1 MSFEQP
7 LLLLTLLVVPL
18 VIVVY
23 LLAQRR
29 RAKYAVKF
37 TNMDVLA
44 SVVGTRRSWRRY
56 VAPLVFLLA
65 LAALCVALA
74 RPQRSTLVASQQA
87 TVILVV
93 DVSGSMHATDVKPTR
108 LGAAQKAVRIFL
120 DHAPKNLRVALIAF
134 SGDANIAAPPTT
146 DHDLIRQADDTL
158 GDFTGNG
165 GTAIGDALAL
175 AVEVAH
181 AAVGPTGT
189 PSSGQTIAY
198 HPRGPQSP
206 VSIVFLSDGHQTRG
220 ALQPLEGAAQAKAA
234 GIPVFTVALGT
245 PNGTLTLRKRLRQP
259 VRRPRL
265 RPRRLRRD
273 DPGAARSGHSARDRL
288 ADGRQVRQR
297 PERKDVERL
306 LCQPRFPPGP
316 QAREERDHERVG
328 APRRRPPP
336 RRGASL
342 GRLGAAAPVT
352 RKPRRRRDEPTEP
365 GLPLGCRSQ
374 PVGRS
379 SPAPA
384 Q

>member
-1 MSFEQP
+1 MTFGQP
-7 LLLLTLLVVPL
+7 LFLLTLLVVPL
-18 VIVVY
+18 VIGLYV
-23 LLAQRR
+23 LAQRR

-120 DHAPKNLRVALIAF
+120 DHAPKNLRIALIAF

-146 DHDLIRQADDTL
+146 DHNLIRQADDTL

-181 AAVGPTGT
+181 AAVGPTGA

-198 HPRGPQSP
+198 HPHGPQSP

-245 PNGTLTLRKRLRQP
+245 PNGTLTFGNGFGNPYGGPGSGPGGFGGTIPVPPDPATLHAIASLTGGKFVDARNAKTLNDSYANLGSRLGRKPGKSEITNEWVLLAAALLLGAGLLSA
-259 VRRPRL
+259 VWAPRL
-265 RPRRLRRD
+265 P
-273 DPGAARSGHSARDRL
+273 
-288 ADGRQVRQR
+288 
-297 PERKDVERL
+297 
-306 LCQPRFPPGP
+306 
-316 QAREERDHERVG
+316 
-328 APRRRPPP
+328 
-336 RRGASL
+336 
-342 GRLGAAAPVT
+342 
-352 RKPRRRRDEPTEP
+352 
-365 GLPLGCRSQ
+365 
-374 PVGRS
+374 
-379 SPAPA
+379 
-384 Q
+384 

>member
-1 MSFEQP
+1 MSFAQP

-18 VIVVY
+18 VIGVY

-44 SVVGTRRSWRRY
+44 GVVSTRRSWRRY

-74 RPQRSTLVASQQA
+74 RPQQSTLVASQEA

-120 DHAPKNLRVALIAF
+120 DHAPKNLRIALIAF

-146 DHDLIRQADDTL
+146 DHNLIRQADNTL

-175 AVEVAH
+175 AVEVAQ
-181 AAVGPTGT
+181 AAVGPTGA

-198 HPRGPQSP
+198 HPHGAQSP

-220 ALQPLEGAAQAKAA
+220 ALQPLEGAAQAKTA

-245 PNGTLTLRKRLRQP
+245 PNGTLSFGNGGFGNPYGGPGAGGFGSSIPVPPDPATLHAIASLTGGKFVDARNAKTLNDSYANLGSRLGRKPGKNEITNEWVLLAAGLLLGAGLLSAFWS
-259 VRRPRL
+259 PRL
-265 RPRRLRRD
+265 P
-273 DPGAARSGHSARDRL
+273 
-288 ADGRQVRQR
+288 
-297 PERKDVERL
+297 
-306 LCQPRFPPGP
+306 
-316 QAREERDHERVG
+316 
-328 APRRRPPP
+328 
-336 RRGASL
+336 
-342 GRLGAAAPVT
+342 
-352 RKPRRRRDEPTEP
+352 
-365 GLPLGCRSQ
+365 
-374 PVGRS
+374 
-379 SPAPA
+379 
-384 Q
+384 